1 MIVTGGQPITKNI
14 VECIGSVCQ
23 SLTVAY
29 GGTELGPVSA
39 GTLSDRSAFED
50 FFCGKIIPWVKV
62 KIVDTDGKS
71 LPINNVGEIY
81 LQTPFLFDRY
91 FNDDEKTRSSFS
103 KDAWFKT
110 DDMGLVNDKQ
120 ELFVYGRKSSMI
132 ISGGMNVTPEIM
144 EKVLCSCP
152 GVDDCVVVPV
162 RDPAYYQVL
171 CAVVVKKSSSLTED
185 QVRKFCEE
193 YHNDKPRLF
202 TVLPKYYMFLD
213 KLPLTYTGKIARK
226 KVTELAES
234 TFCQNI

>member
-1 MIVTGGQPITKNI
+1 M
-14 VECIGSVCQ
+14 
-23 SLTVAY
+23 Y
-29 GGTELGPVSA
+29 GGSELGPVS
-39 GTLSDRSAFED
+39 TISFSDRSAFED
-50 FFCGKIIPWVKV
+50 FFCGKIVPGVKV
-62 KIVDTDGKS
+62 KIVDRDGKP
-71 LPINNVGEIY
+71 LPNNNVGEIY

-91 FNDDEKTRSSFS
+91 FNDDEKTRSAFS
-103 KDAWFKT
+103 EDGWLKT
-110 DDMGLVNDKQ
+110 DDIGLINDNQ

-132 ISGGMNVTPEIM
+132 ISGGMNVTPEIL
-144 EKVLCSCP
+144 EKVIRTCP
-152 GVDDCVVVPV
+152 GVDASIIVPV

-213 KLPLTYTGKIARK
+213 KLPLTYNGKIARK

-234 TFCQNI
+234 TFGQNN